1 MKQLITT
8 RNNKPDF
15 AVRLWAVLGMAFV
28 IVMLFAPQA
37 YAESTIDVVING
49 EGSDTVR
56 IIILMTLIAVSPF
69 LLLMCTCFGR
79 IVIVLSFLRNAL
91 GTQATPPNQVL
102 VGLAL
107 FITLFIMQPV
117 FSEINETAFTP
128 YNDGVIETQE
138 FFERT
143 TVPLKEFMLKQSTNE
158 DVSLFVGL
166 SNDENVARL
175 SGTDLP
181 LTVVV
186 PAFITSELKRAF
198 LAGFLI
204 YIPFVLIDL
213 VVASVTM
220 SMGMIMLP
228 PTMISLPFKLML
240 FIVVDGWGLLIE
252 TLVMT
257 YN

>member
-1 MKQLITT
+1 MQMMT
-8 RNNKPDF
+8 RNRIANTLLHLS
-15 AVRLWAVLGMAFV
+15 AMLAIIFV
-28 IVMLFAPQA
+28 IWELHTGCV

-69 LLLMCTCFGR
+69 LLLMCTCFAR
-79 IVIVLSFLRNAL
+79 VAIVLSFVRNAL
-91 GTQATPPNQVL
+91 GLQQTPPNQVL

-107 FITLFIMQPV
+107 FITLFIMSPV
-117 FSEINETAFTP
+117 ITEINETAFTP
-128 YNDGVIETQE
+128 YNEGVMETQE
-138 FFERT
+138 FLDRT
-143 TVPLKEFMLKQSTNE
+143 AEPLKEFMLKQCTNE
-158 DVSLFVGL
+158 DVNLFVRL
-166 SNDENVARL
+166 ANDPEVSVL

-181 LTVVV
+181 ITVVV
-186 PAFITSELKRAF
+186 PAFMTSELKRAF

-240 FIVVDGWGLLIE
+240 FVVVDGWGLLIE
-252 TLVMT
+252 TLVTT

>member
-1 MKQLITT
+1 MTKALKS
-8 RNNKPDF
+8 NNKKRLILRLFEVLLMTFTILQLATAKVF
-15 AVRLWAVLGMAFV
+15 AA
-28 IVMLFAPQA
+28 
-37 YAESTIDVVING
+37 SSIDVVING

-56 IIILMTLIAVSPF
+56 IIVLLTIIAVSPF

-91 GTQATPPNQVL
+91 GTQQAPPNQVL

-107 FITLFIMQPV
+107 FITLFIMQPTFADIYENAFV
-117 FSEINETAFTP
+117 PYDQGLLETTDF
-128 YNDGVIETQE
+128 IEASCE
-138 FFERT
+138 
-143 TVPLKEFMLKQSTNE
+143 PLKEFMLKQCTTE
-158 DVSLFVGL
+158 DVDLFVGL
-166 SNDENVARL
+166 NHDESVAQL
-175 SGTDLP
+175 SGTQLP
-181 LTVVV
+181 MHVVV

-198 LAGFLI
+198 VAGFLI

-240 FIVVDGWGLLIE
+240 FIVVDGWGLLVE
-252 TLVMT
+252 TLVQT
-257 YN
+257 YH

>member
-1 MKQLITT
+1 MTKILTS
-8 RNNKPDF
+8 NNKTRF
-15 AVRLWAVLGMAFV
+15 IVRLFEVILTAF
-28 IVMLFAPQA
+28 IFITLATTKSF
-37 YAESTIDVVING
+37 AESSIDVVING

-56 IIILMTLIAVSPF
+56 IIVLLTIIAVAPF

-79 IVIVLSFLRNAL
+79 IAIVLSFLRNAL
-91 GTQATPPNQVL
+91 GTQQAPPNQVL

-107 FITLFIMQPV
+107 FITLFIMQPT
-117 FSEINETAFTP
+117 FSDIYNNAFVP
-128 YNDGVIETQE
+128 YDQGLLETQDFIE
-138 FFERT
+138 ATCE
-143 TVPLKEFMLKQSTNE
+143 PLKEFMLRQCTSE
-158 DVSLFVGL
+158 DVDLFVGL
-166 SNDENVARL
+166 SNDEDVTQL
-175 SGTDLP
+175 SGTQLP
-181 LTVVV
+181 MHIVV

-198 LAGFLI
+198 VAGFLI

-252 TLVMT
+252 TLVQT
-257 YN
+257 YH

>member
-1 MKQLITT
+1 MKETIISNRIINQALRVIGAICMILLIIDLSTT
-8 RNNKPDF
+8 RVF
-15 AVRLWAVLGMAFV
+15 
-28 IVMLFAPQA
+28 
-37 YAESTIDVVING
+37 AESSIDVVING

-56 IIILMTLIAVSPF
+56 ILVLLTIIMLAPF

-91 GTQATPPNQVL
+91 GTQSTPPNQVL

-107 FITLFIMQPV
+107 FVTLFIMQPT
-117 FSEINETAFTP
+117 FSDIYNNAFVP
-128 YNDGVIETQE
+128 YNEGIIQTQE
-138 FFERT
+138 FLET
-143 TVPLKEFMLKQSTNE
+143 TCEPLKVFMLKQCTTE
-158 DVSLFVGL
+158 DVDLFVGL
-166 SNDENVARL
+166 TNDEDVAKL
-175 SGTDLP
+175 SGTALP
-181 LTVVV
+181 MYVVV

-198 LAGFLI
+198 VAGFLI

-240 FIVVDGWGLLIE
+240 FVVVDGWGLLIE

>member
-1 MKQLITT
+1 MTKILTSNNRT
-8 RNNKPDF
+8 RF
-15 AVRLWAVLGMAFV
+15 IARLFGVVLMAFMF
-28 IVMLFAPQA
+28 ISLATTKSFAA
-37 YAESTIDVVING
+37 SSIDVVING

-56 IIILMTLIAVSPF
+56 IIVLLTIIAVAPF

-79 IVIVLSFLRNAL
+79 IAIVLSFLRNAL
-91 GTQATPPNQVL
+91 GTQQAPPNQVL

-107 FITLFIMQPV
+107 FITLFIMQPT
-117 FSEINETAFTP
+117 FSDIYNNAFVP
-128 YNDGVIETQE
+128 YDQGLLETQDFIE
-138 FFERT
+138 ATCE
-143 TVPLKEFMLKQSTNE
+143 PLKEFMLRQCTTE
-158 DVSLFVGL
+158 DVDLFVGL
-166 SNDENVARL
+166 SNDEDVAQL
-175 SGTDLP
+175 SGTQLP
-181 LTVVV
+181 MHIVV

-198 LAGFLI
+198 VAGFLI

-252 TLVMT
+252 TLVQT
-257 YN
+257 YH